1 MKVIKRKGTGFYIR
15 AAKSFFKEKV
25 IADCQPAVE
34 AKAVE
39 LKVIGLGEAISVAIA
54 VAMKLE
60 AENIAD
66 ISNIET
72 GYPEMNGARN
82 CSSITVTMKKSTK
95 AETKPKTNFT
105 VTVLNLNGE
114 PMLDRAEIGPTEQV
128 RKLMY
133 SPSVC
138 LSVRLF
144 VRPRDPET

>member
-1 MKVIKRKGTGFYIR
+1 MANEMKVIKRKGTGFYIR

-39 LKVIGLGEAISVAIA
+39 LKVTGLGEAISVVIA

-95 AETKPKTNFT
+95 AETKPKTNFI
-105 VTVLNLNGE
+105 VTVLNLC
-114 PMLDRAEIGPTEQV
+114 
-128 RKLMY
+128 
-133 SPSVC
+133 SFC
-138 LSVRLF
+138 LHVA
-144 VRPRDPET
+144 

>member
-39 LKVIGLGEAISVAIA
+39 LKVTGLGEAISVVIA

-60 AENIAD
+60 AENIAN

-72 GYPEMNGARN
+72 R
-82 CSSITVTMKKSTK
+82 CSQLLFNHSYYEEVNKS
-95 AETKPKTNFT
+95 
-105 VTVLNLNGE
+105 
-114 PMLDRAEIGPTEQV
+114 
-128 RKLMY
+128 
-133 SPSVC
+133 
-138 LSVRLF
+138 
-144 VRPRDPET
+144 RDEA